1 MELSAELGCHPP
13 KPYVMQACWAE
24 ATLPACIENR
34 SATPLLF
41 CCKQGHALPRVAS
54 SLGVLSQ
61 VVQSVDLLRMASE
74 PLVITL
80 RQCTGRIASSHPN

>member
-1 MELSAELGCHPP
+1 MELSAGMGCHPP
-13 KPYVMQACWAE
+13 TPYVMQACWAE
-24 ATLPACIENR
+24 ATLPACIGKRN
-34 SATPLLF
+34 AAPLLS
-41 CCKQGHALPRVAS
+41 CCKQLPAVPCVAS

-80 RQCTGRIASSHPN
+80 RQCTGRIASFHPQ